1 MTGHAAAAAIREA
14 DPEGAIAMLAAEPER
29 PYARPPLTKG
39 LWLGKPEESVWLSE
53 VSGVDLHLGRR
64 AVALDPHA
72 RTVNDDHGEVY
83 RYDRLLLATG
93 GTPRRL
99 PVGGERILY
108 YRTLADYRRLRAV
121 PGRDAVVI
129 GGGFI
134 GSEIAAA
141 LAQNGKAVTMIFPEE
156 AVGARAYP
164 KDLAAFV
171 TRTFEQKGVRV
182 LAGDAVAAVG
192 ELGERTLLRTAKG
205 EELVADAVVAG
216 LGIRPETAL
225 ADAAGIRC
233 GDGIEVDERLETS
246 APGVFAA
253 GDVARFPCAPLGE
266 RIRVEHEDAAL
277 TMGRAAG
284 RNMAGDERA
293 LPPPAVL
300 LLGHLRARL
309 RGGWSAR
316 REPRDGDELEDPVP
330 RGRRLL
336 RGGRPR
342 PRSAALGDLR
352 SGGGGE
358 AARRGRDGGAAR
370 RARRRDPGVR
380 HRDPNRHLAER
391 VCYPEG
397 ERGNRP
403 WRACGRAGP
412 YEPAWR
418 DARRRRAHP
427 LAVAS

>member
-1 MTGHAAAAAIREA
+1 MPALRHLIVGGGMTGHAAAAAIREA

-121 PGRDAVVI
+121 PGRDVVVI

-141 LAQNGKAVTMIFPEE
+141 LAQNGKAVTMIFPEV

-182 LAGDAVAAVG
+182 LAGDAVAAAG

-284 RNMAGDERA
+284 RNMAGANEPYRH
-293 LPPPAVL
+293 LPFFYSDMFELGYEAVGRLDASLETVTSWKTPFREGVVYYVEGDRVRGVL
-300 LLGHLRARL
+300 LWGIFGQL
-309 RGGWSAR
+309 
-316 REPRDGDELEDPVP
+316 
-330 RGRRLL
+330 
-336 RGGRPR
+336 
-342 PRSAALGDLR
+342 
-352 SGGGGE
+352 E
-358 AARRGRDGGAAR
+358 AARRLVAGETEV
-370 RARRRDPGVR
+370 RRDA
-380 HRDPNRHLAER
+380 LA
-391 VCYPEG
+391 G
-397 ERGNRP
+397 AI
-403 WRACGRAGP
+403 RA
-412 YEPAWR
+412 
-418 DARRRRAHP
+418 
-427 LAVAS
+427 